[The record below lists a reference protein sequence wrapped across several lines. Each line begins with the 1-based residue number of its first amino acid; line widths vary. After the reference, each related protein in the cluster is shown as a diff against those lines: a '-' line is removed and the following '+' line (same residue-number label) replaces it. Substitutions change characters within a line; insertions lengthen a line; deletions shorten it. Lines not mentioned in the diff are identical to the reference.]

1 MIPQPR
7 VHIFGIRHHGP
18 GSARSLKQALEA
30 LQPDCILVEG
40 PPEANELLPLML
52 HAEMEP
58 PVALLIYASDNPAN
72 ASFYPFA
79 EFSPEWQALTYG
91 LKHKVTTRFFDLPLS
106 HRLTE
111 PPVAEAQPIDKE
123 TQPVPNQPED
133 TPDPLSPAPSPDPLT
148 ALAQAAGYDDFER
161 WWNQLVEERQ
171 GGDVFEA
178 ILEAIS
184 ALREEN
190 IIPLEPS
197 EQLREATMRHNIR
210 QALSQ
215 GQQNIAVICGAWH
228 SPALKPEVLESQQ
241 QADAEL
247 LKNLPKAK
255 VSATWVP
262 WTFGRLARYS
272 GYGAGITSPGWYSH
286 LWNHQEQITIRWM
299 SRVAALLREQ
309 DLEASSAQVIEAV
322 RLADTLAALR
332 GRPLPG
338 LEEMNEA
345 AYALFAHGN
354 DRVLGLI
361 GEKLIVGERL
371 GRVPQETPAAPL
383 QQDLAR
389 QAKRLRLPLDAAV
402 RELELD
408 LRKETDLERSH
419 LLHRLNILGVPW
431 GNLQSVRGKGTFK
444 EGWQI
449 KWEPEFAVR
458 LIEAGRY
465 GQTVEAAATG
475 KIMDACAGTQGLAS
489 LPELTHLLDAVLLAD
504 LPKATQTLMS
514 ALEAQAAQAT
524 DIAHLMAALPPLAG
538 ILRYGNVRQTDTR
551 MVGHLVDGL
560 LARICVGLPNACSSL
575 SDDAAAEM
583 YDHLLGVHGAVGTLQ
598 NPQQTALWQD
608 TLGRLSI
615 QATLHGLI
623 AGRCVRLLMESGLL
637 DLLESARRLGLA
649 LSDPEPEKASAWVEG
664 FLKGSGLV
672 LIHDEVLF
680 GVLDGWVAGLSA
692 EAFVRV
698 LPLLRRTFSTFEAPE
713 RRSIGEKARQ
723 GGRSVVVAQAESGVD
738 EARGAK
744 VLPLIEQLLGLGAR
758 P

>member
-1 MIPQPR
+1 MSQSVYIL
-7 VHIFGIRHHGP
+7 GIRHHGP
-18 GSARSLKQALEA
+18 GSARSLEQALQA

-40 PPEANELLPLML
+40 PPEADELLPLML
-52 HAEMEP
+52 QSEMEP
-58 PVALLIYASDNPAN
+58 PVALLIYASENPSQAV
-72 ASFYPFA
+72 FYPFA
-79 EFSPEWQALTYG
+79 EFSPEWQALQYG
-91 LKHKVTTRFFDLPLS
+91 LERGVPTRFFDLPIA
-106 HRLTE
+106 HRL
-111 PPVAEAQPIDKE
+111 AEQPLEEI
-123 TQPVPNQPED
+123 QPLPGDGED
-133 TPDPLSPAPSPDPLT
+133 ALNSTPDTLPPGPPDPLT

-161 WWNQLVEERQ
+161 WWNHLVEERR
-171 GGDVFEA
+171 GGEVFEA

-190 IIPLEPS
+190 IVPPELG
-197 EQLREATMRHNIR
+197 EQRREATMRQNIR
-210 QALSQ
+210 QALAEGHQ
-215 GQQNIAVICGAWH
+215 KIAVVCGAWH
-228 SPALKPEVLESQQ
+228 GPALGPEVLHSQQ
-241 QADAEL
+241 QADARL
-247 LKNLPKAK
+247 LENLPRAK
-255 VSATWVP
+255 VAATWVP
-262 WTFGRLARYS
+262 WTFGRLSRHS
-272 GYGAGITSPGWYSH
+272 GYGAGITSPGWYAH
-286 LWNHQEQITIRWM
+286 LWNHSEQISIRWM
-299 SRVAALLREQ
+299 ARVAGLLREQ

-354 DRVLGLI
+354 DRVLNLI

-371 GRVPQETPAAPL
+371 GKVPEATPAAPL
-383 QQDLAR
+383 QQDLTRLAR
-389 QAKRLRLPLDAAV
+389 RLRLPLDPAV

-419 LLHRLNILGVPW
+419 LLHRLNLLGVSW

-465 GQTVEAAATG
+465 GNTVEAAATG
-475 KIMDACAGTQGLAS
+475 AVLEISGQADLPRLTQ
-489 LPELTHLLDAVLLAD
+489 LLDQVLLAD
-504 LPKATQTLMS
+504 LPRASQALMS
-514 ALEAQAAQAT
+514 TLEAQAAQAT
-524 DIAHLMAALPPLAG
+524 DIAHLMAALPPLAR

-551 MVGHLVDGL
+551 LVGHLVEGL
-560 LARICVGLPNACSSL
+560 LARICVGLPNACASL

-583 YDHLLGVHGAVGTLQ
+583 YQHLLAVHAAVNTLQ
-598 NPQQTALWQD
+598 NPEQTALWQD
-608 TLGRLSI
+608 TLRRLSS

-623 AGRCVRLLMESGLL
+623 AGRCVRLLMEAGLL
-637 DLLESARRLGLA
+637 ESLESARRLGLA

-672 LIHDEVLF
+672 LIHDDTLF
-680 GVLDGWVAGLSA
+680 GVLDGWVAGLSR
-692 EAFVRV
+692 ESFVRV
-698 LPLLRRTFSTFEAPE
+698 LPLLRRTFSTFEPPE

-723 GGRSVVVAQAESGVD
+723 GGKGVVAQAESGVD

-744 VLPLIEQLLGLGAR
+744 VLPLMEQLLGLGAKS
-758 P
+758 